1 MVNPERIAIFN
12 LMVEDY
18 WNTLDD
24 TEKKIYRLREKGYTH
39 AEIAE
44 RLGYK
49 THSAVTK
56 RLKAMRKKYDEF
68 CGNVEAIQK
77 KK

>member
-1 MVNPERIAIFN
+1 
-12 LMVEDY
+12 MVEDY

-56 RLKAMRKKYDEF
+56 RLKAMFEKYNEF
-68 CGNVEAIQK
+68 CGNVEAMQKEKQK
-77 KK
+77 K